1 MSETS
6 IDIRGVPVS
15 YGDADAL
22 AGFERAL
29 LAFQCY
35 VGDPMAELK
44 SVLSEHPDFLLAHL
58 FKAFALYSSSEKRFA
73 LAAKSSLQRAAE
85 LAPQA
90 NPREARLLSAFSRLD
105 DGDWQGACQQ
115 IDALLIE
122 HPTDAFALQSAHLMD
137 FFQGDALNLR
147 NRVARVLPHWHADT
161 PGYGYV
167 LSMYAFG
174 LEECNEYAKAESIA
188 DQALAI
194 NPKDVWGVH
203 AKTHVME
210 MTGRVDDGIRF
221 MTSRVD
227 DWSPD
232 NNFALHNWWHLC
244 LFYLDKGD
252 VDSILSIFDDQLA
265 PNAEDISIALL
276 DLTALLWRL
285 RLLDIDIGNRMAN
298 VADIWATKTS
308 AEAGHYAFN
317 DFHAAL
323 AFADCDRADELAELK
338 HAVTAANANAP
349 AQLKSMNTNI
359 GLPLIEAAEF
369 YRRGE
374 YAAALEGFSAVRDKA
389 REFGGSHAQRDVITL
404 SIIES
409 ARRAGHKR
417 TARHY
422 LADRQMATPESG
434 LADRIAMRIG

>member
-1 MSETS
+1 MAN
-6 IDIRGVPVS
+6 DIRGVPVS
-15 YGDADAL
+15 YGDTDAL

-44 SVLSEHPDFLLAHL
+44 TVLSEHPDFMLGHL

-73 LAAKSSLQRAAE
+73 VAAKSSLQRAAA
-85 LAPQA
+85 LAPNA
-90 NPREARLLSAFSRLD
+90 NPRETQLLAAFSKLD
-105 DGDWQGACQQ
+105 EGDWRGACQT

-147 NRVARVLPHWHADT
+147 NRVARVLPHWGADT
-161 PGYGYV
+161 PGYGYL

-174 LEECNEYAKAESIA
+174 LEECNEYSKAEAMA

-203 AKTHVME
+203 AKTHVLE

-221 MTSRVD
+221 MTRGVD

-252 VDSILSIFDDQLA
+252 VESVLSIYDEQLA
-265 PNAEDISIALL
+265 PNADDISVALV

-285 RLLDIDIGNRMAN
+285 RLLDSDIGNRMES
-298 VADIWATKTS
+298 VADVWVDKMLS
-308 AEAGHYAFN
+308 EAGHYAFN

-323 AFADCDRADELAELK
+323 ALADCGRAEELSAL
-338 HAVTAANANAP
+338 TAAVEAANEAAP
-349 AQLKSMNTNI
+349 AQLNAMNTRI
-359 GLPLIEAAEF
+359 GLPLIDAADC
-369 YRRGE
+369 YRRGD
-374 YAAALEGFSAVRDKA
+374 YSAALAGFSSVRDSA

-404 SIIES
+404 SAIES
-409 ARRAGHKR
+409 ARRAGNKK
-417 TARHY
+417 AANHY
-422 LADRQMATPESG
+422 LADRQMATPKSG
-434 LADRIAMRIG
+434 LAERLARRIG

>member
-1 MSETS
+1 MTN
-6 IDIRGVPVS
+6 DIRGVPVS
-15 YGDADAL
+15 YGHPDAL

-35 VGDPMAELK
+35 VGDPMLELK
-44 SVLSEHPDFLLAHL
+44 SVLREHPDFLLAHL
-58 FKAFALYSSSEKRFA
+58 FRAFALYSSSEKRFA
-73 LAAKSSLQRAAE
+73 VAAKSSLRKAE
-85 LAPQA
+85 ALAPSA
-90 NPREARLLSAFSRLD
+90 NPREAQLLAAFNKLD
-105 DGDWQGACQQ
+105 QGNWKGACQT
-115 IDALLIE
+115 IDNVLIE

-147 NRVARVLPHWHADT
+147 NRIARVLPHWNADT

-188 DQALAI
+188 DQALTI

-221 MTSRVD
+221 MTSRVN

-244 LFYLDKGD
+244 LFYLDTGD
-252 VDSILSIFDDQLA
+252 VESILAIFDEQLA
-265 PNAEDISIALL
+265 PYAEDISIALL

-285 RLLDIDIGNRMAN
+285 RLLDVDVGDRMQRL
-298 VADIWATKTS
+298 ADVWATKIAS
-308 AEAGHYAFN
+308 EAGHYAFN

-323 AFADCDRADELAELK
+323 AFADCDRADELAALTG
-338 HAVTAANANAP
+338 AVEAANLTAP
-349 AQLKSMNTNI
+349 DQLKSMNTRI
-359 GLPLIEAAEF
+359 GLPLIHAADR
-369 YRRGE
+369 YRQGD
-374 YAAALEGFSAVRDKA
+374 YAGALERFSGVRDGA

-404 SIIES
+404 SMIES
-409 ARRAGHKR
+409 ARRAGQR
-417 TARHY
+417 NTARHY
-422 LADRQMATPESG
+422 LADRMMATPESG
-434 LADRIAMRIG
+434 LADRLARRIG

>member
-1 MSETS
+1 MAN
-6 IDIRGVPVS
+6 DIRGVPVS
-15 YGDADAL
+15 YDNADAL

-44 SVLSEHPDFLLAHL
+44 SVLSEHPDFLLGHL

-73 LAAKSSLQRAAE
+73 NAAKSALKKAE
-85 LAPQA
+85 ALAPSA
-90 NPREARLLSAFSRLD
+90 NAREAQLLSAFSKLD
-105 DGDWQGACQQ
+105 QGDWKGACQL
-115 IDALLIE
+115 IDRVLIE

-147 NRVARVLPHWHADT
+147 NRVARVLPHWSADI
-161 PGYGYV
+161 PGYGYI

-174 LEECNEYAKAESIA
+174 LEESNEYAKAESIA

-252 VDSILSIFDDQLA
+252 VESILAIYDEQLA

-285 RLLDIDIGNRMAN
+285 RLLDVDIGNRMHR
-298 VADIWATKTS
+298 VADIWAAKT
-308 AEAGHYAFN
+308 ATEAGHYAFN

-323 AFADCDRADELAELK
+323 AFADCDRADELAELAA
-338 HAVTAANANAP
+338 AVEAASVAAP
-349 AQLKSMNTNI
+349 EQLKLMNTRI
-359 GLPLIEAAEF
+359 GMPLIHAADS
-369 YRRGE
+369 YRRGD
-374 YAAALEGFSAVRDKA
+374 YPGALERFSAVRDNA

-404 SIIES
+404 SVIES
-409 ARRAGHKR
+409 ARRAGHRK

-434 LADRIAMRIG
+434 LADRLARRIG